1 MVALLL
7 VACAGTTSQEPAE
20 GPQPESASLAS
31 SKLALTTATS
41 GATLCAELRDTVG
54 GLCPDITEE
63 APRHLGIQR
72 AQQMEWLRF
81 SSTHWNE
88 GPGTLQIHGGGQTGP
103 CQVEEAGS
111 LIDTICTFATQEI
124 LNAAGQVVYTS
135 PAGVALFHPAH
146 NHWHQDKVADFKIHA
161 GSVDGPIVG
170 QATKVTYC
178 LIDFDAATGLT
189 SAKTYID
196 CNADL
201 QGISPGFG
209 DEYHHS
215 TEGQEIEI
223 TRMPAGIYY
232 ITHEADPSNKWLEW
246 SDSNNT
252 SWTKFQITRD
262 SGSGNANLTV
272 LEESS
277 CTGLACGNTSNR

>member
-1 MVALLL
+1 MLLSG
-7 VACAGTTSQEPAE
+7 CAVET
-20 GPQPESASLAS
+20 ESVEVRASKS
-31 SKLALTTATS
+31 ALT
-41 GATLCAELRDTVG
+41 GAALCAELRDTVG

-72 AQQMEWLRF
+72 AQQEEWLRF

-88 GPGTLQIHGGGQTGP
+88 GPGTLQIRGGGQTGE
-103 CQVEEAGS
+103 CQVEEAGTILNS
-111 LIDTICTFATQEI
+111 ICTFSTQEI
-124 LNAAGQVVYTS
+124 LNSAREIVYTQ
-135 PAGVALFHPAH
+135 PAGLAVFHPTH
-146 NHWHQDKVADFKIHA
+146 HHWHQDLVADFVLRA
-161 GSVDGPIVG
+161 GALDGPIVG

-178 LIDFDAATGLT
+178 LIDFDAPNGLE
-189 SAKTYID
+189 SEKQYVD

-201 QGISPGFG
+201 QGISPGYG

-223 TRMPAGIYY
+223 TNVPAGIYFL
-232 ITHEADPSNKWLEW
+232 THEADPSNKWLEW

-252 SWTKFQITRD
+252 SWTKFRLTRD
-262 SGSGNANLTV
+262 SNSGNGNLEL